1 MNPTILH
8 HGARN
13 GVTGSCHQLFVEGRN
28 SLLVDCGLFQGAETA
43 PDGRTAADRL
53 EIDFPL
59 EGVGALVLT
68 HVHID
73 HCGRLPW
80 LLAAGFKGPIL
91 CSEPSARLL
100 PTVLADAFAVGVS
113 RDRALIERYL
123 GKVEPRIRALPYG
136 KWHLVYR
143 SPDASCRIRLQ
154 RAGHILGSAYVECEL
169 SGAAWPEPRRVVFSG
184 DLGAPHAPLLPSPR
198 PPWRADVLVLETTYG
213 DRVHENRRDR
223 RARLQAVV
231 EHALQDGGTVIVPAF
246 SIGRTQELLYEFED
260 ILHRQRVRPGPHAAA
275 WGGLRIFL
283 DSPLAQRFTAL
294 YRELQPFWDAEARAR
309 VRAGRQPLSYEQLV
323 AIDDHEDHLANVR
336 RLARSREPAVV
347 IAASGMCAGG
357 RVVNYLR
364 EMLGDPRHDVLFV
377 GYQARGTP
385 GHAIQAYGPRGG
397 YVELDGERVDI
408 RAGIHTLSG
417 YSAHADRDDLTR
429 FVTRMRHLPGEVR
442 LVHGEDTVRAAFAAH
457 LREVAGERVR
467 VVV

>member
-8 HGARN
+8 HGARD

-43 PDGRTAADRL
+43 ADGRSAADRL

-184 DLGAPHAPLLPSPR
+184 DLGAPHAPLLPAPR

-231 EHALQDGGTVIVPAF
+231 EHALEDGGTVIVPAF

-260 ILHRQRVRPGPHAAA
+260 ILHRQRLRPGPHAAA

-309 VRAGRQPLSYEQLV
+309 VRAGRQPLSYAQLV
-323 AIDDHEDHLANVR
+323 AIDSHEDHLANVR

-442 LVHGEDTVRAAFAAH
+442 LVHGEDGVRAEFARH
-457 LREVAGERVR
+457 LQEATGGHVR

>member
-1 MNPTILH
+1 MNPSILH

-13 GVTGSCHQLFVEGRN
+13 GVTGSCHQLFVEGHN

-43 PDGRTAADRL
+43 PDGRSAADRL

-80 LLAAGFKGPIL
+80 LLAAGFRGPIL

-143 SPDASCRIRLQ
+143 SPDANCRVRLQ

-184 DLGAPHAPLLPSPR
+184 DLGAPHAPLLPAPR
-198 PPWRADVLVLETTYG
+198 PPWRADVLVLESTYG

-231 EHALQDGGTVIVPAF
+231 EHALRDGGTVIVPAF

-260 ILHRQRVRPGPHAAA
+260 ILHRQRLRPGPHAAA

-283 DSPLAQRFTAL
+283 DSPLAQRFTTL

-323 AIDDHEDHLANVR
+323 AIDSHGDHLANVR

-385 GHAIQAYGPRGG
+385 GHAIQTHGPRGG

-429 FVTRMRHLPGEVR
+429 FVTRMRHLPEEVR
-442 LVHGEDTVRAAFAAH
+442 LVHGEDAVRAAFARH
-457 LREVAGERVR
+457 LQQVTGERVR
-467 VVV
+467 VVI

>member
-1 MNPTILH
+1 MNPSILH

-13 GVTGSCHQLFVEGRN
+13 GVTGSCHQLFVEGHN

-43 PDGRTAADRL
+43 PDGRSAADRL

-80 LLAAGFKGPIL
+80 LLAAGFRGPIL

-143 SPDASCRIRLQ
+143 SPDANCRVRLQ

-184 DLGAPHAPLLPSPR
+184 DLGAPHAPLLPAPR

-231 EHALQDGGTVIVPAF
+231 EHALRDGGTVIVPAF

-260 ILHRQRVRPGPHAAA
+260 ILHRQRLRPGPHAAA
-275 WGGLRIFL
+275 WGRLRIFL
-283 DSPLAQRFTAL
+283 DSPLAQRFTTL

-323 AIDDHEDHLANVR
+323 AIDSHGDHLANVR

-385 GHAIQAYGPRGG
+385 GHAIQTHGPRGG
-397 YVELDGERVDI
+397 YVELDGERVEI

-429 FVTRMRHLPGEVR
+429 FVIRMRHLPEEVR
-442 LVHGEDTVRAAFAAH
+442 LVHGEDAVRAAFARH
-457 LREVAGERVR
+457 LQQVTGERVR
-467 VVV
+467 VVI

>member
-8 HGARN
+8 HGARD

-43 PDGRTAADRL
+43 PDGRSAADRL

-123 GKVEPRIRALPYG
+123 GKVEARIRALPYG

-169 SGAAWPEPRRVVFSG
+169 SGAAWPQPLRVVFSG
-184 DLGAPHAPLLPSPR
+184 DLGAPHAPLLPAPR

-231 EHALQDGGTVIVPAF
+231 EHALEDGGTVIVPAF

-260 ILHRQRVRPGPHAAA
+260 ILHRQRMRPGPHAAA

-294 YRELQPFWDAEARAR
+294 YRELQPFWDAGARAR
-309 VRAGRQPLSYEQLV
+309 VRAGRQPLSYDQLV
-323 AIDDHEDHLANVR
+323 AIDSHEDHLANVR

-442 LVHGEDTVRAAFAAH
+442 LVHGEDGVRAEFARH
-457 LREVAGERVR
+457 LQEATGGHVR